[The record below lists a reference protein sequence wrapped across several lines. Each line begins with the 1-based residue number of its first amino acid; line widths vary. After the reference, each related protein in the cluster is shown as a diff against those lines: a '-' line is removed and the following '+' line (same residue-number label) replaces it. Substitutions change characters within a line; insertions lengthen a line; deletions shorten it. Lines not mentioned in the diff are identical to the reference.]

1 MLGFIWIDS
10 SLLIAPGNESPQVLP
25 PQTNLALK
33 LLITRTMQLW
43 FPHSYFHF
51 YKWNKLVFENCITVK
66 INMDSPGGTS
76 VKEPACQCRRHERHG
91 LRSLGWKDPQEKG
104 MATHSSILAWRIS
117 WMEELGGLQS
127 ISLHRVRYNWS
138 DLACNMYVVMSH
150 CGFNLHLPDG

>member
-76 VKEPACQCRRHERHG
+76 VKEPACQHRKLEETWVQ
-91 LRSLGWKDPQEKG
+91 SLGQEDPLQEE
-104 MATHSSILAWRIS
+104 MATHTYILAQRIP
-117 WMEELGGLQS
+117 WTEEPGRLWSTGS
-127 ISLHRVRYNWS
+127 ETVRYNWS
-138 DLACNMYVVMSH
+138 DLACMQR
-150 CGFNLHLPDG
+150 LI